1 MHRIVQM
8 EENMFLS
15 DGQVGKKYII
25 KSIFLEDK
33 IKRRLQVLG
42 LIKNTKIEIL
52 NKNFNNSLIFR
63 VRGTRLAISKKIAS
77 AIRVEEE

>member
-1 MHRIVQM
+1 
-8 EENMFLS
+8 MFLS

-77 AIRVEEE
+77 AIRVEEEWNE